1 MPLPPSTASDEVRL
15 MARVAH
21 LYYDDGMRQTE
32 IGERLNLS
40 QTRVSRLLK
49 RALDSGLVRVT
60 VLPVPGLESGIER
73 DLQDRY
79 GLGSAIVV
87 DLDGRGLVPGIG
99 ASAAYHLETT
109 IRSGQRVGVSSRS
122 ASLLGAIE
130 MMRPL
135 TSLRDVQVV
144 QVLGGMGDPSS
155 TAHANRLTELLADR
169 TRGEAVFLVSPAVAG
184 SASSARAFRK
194 DPYVTATM
202 DLYARLDVAVVGL
215 GVLDPPTML
224 GRPGNVFTPA
234 ELDELKAAGAVGDV
248 CLRFFDRDGQPVRTP
263 LTQRIIGITIDELR
277 AVGHCVCIAGGAQ
290 KRDALLGG
298 LRAGFIDV
306 LVTDRATA
314 ELLVSAP

>member
-73 DLQDRY
+73 ELQDRY

-87 DLDGRGLVPGIG
+87 DLDGRGLVPGI
-99 ASAAYHLETT
+99 
-109 IRSGQRVGVSSRS
+109 